1 MKKSGIREVNS
12 VEDFSNVYKVFGEKP
27 YEEKYTEEDF
37 REIYEEYKELGTIYG
52 AYVDDRCVGLIAIL
66 RGKRN
71 GQPVEFESEEGL
83 SYLADIAVLREYRVA
98 GLGTKLL
105 IDALFRAKE
114 DGFNKMYMRTLER
127 GESMSYGIAKK
138 VGFEQ
143 IEDVYQM
150 VETEN
155 IRGEKQVKK
164 NIFLSIDLNSLD
176 KNKIK
181 SALMEGRFVR
191 KEDKEDAKDDVER

>member
-71 GQPVEFESEEGL
+71 GQQEEV
-83 SYLADIAVLREYRVA
+83 SHRCHRCRC
-98 GLGTKLL
+98 TC
-105 IDALFRAKE
+105 
-114 DGFNKMYMRTLER
+114 
-127 GESMSYGIAKK
+127 SW
-138 VGFEQ
+138 
-143 IEDVYQM
+143 
-150 VETEN
+150 
-155 IRGEKQVKK
+155 
-164 NIFLSIDLNSLD
+164 NSD
-176 KNKIK
+176 PEPRI
-181 SALMEGRFVR
+181 
-191 KEDKEDAKDDVER
+191 

>member
-83 SYLADIAVLREYRVA
+83 SYLADIAVLREYRAA

-114 DGFNKMYMRTLER
+114 DRSNLQSAYTYFWYQLRAYLEKLHLAA
-127 GESMSYGIAKK
+127 GYSNFADYFVDEYFI
-138 VGFEQ
+138 
-143 IEDVYQM
+143 
-150 VETEN
+150 
-155 IRGEKQVKK
+155 KQTK
-164 NIFLSIDLNSLD
+164 N
-176 KNKIK
+176 
-181 SALMEGRFVR
+181 
-191 KEDKEDAKDDVER
+191 